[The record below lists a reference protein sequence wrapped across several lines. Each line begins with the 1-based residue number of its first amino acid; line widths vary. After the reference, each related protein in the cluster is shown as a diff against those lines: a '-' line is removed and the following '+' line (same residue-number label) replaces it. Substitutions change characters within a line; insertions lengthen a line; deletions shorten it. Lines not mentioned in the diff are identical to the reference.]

1 MKILLTEPSQDESVS
16 MLQGF
21 RINFVW
27 NLRLKAIEMASK
39 EVLPI
44 QPRSGGL
51 AINLGFQTKYVLKP

>member
-27 NLRLKAIEMASK
+27 NLRLKAIEMASRK
-39 EVLPI
+39 SCQYGPD
-44 QPRSGGL
+44 QAGL